1 LHTSTRVLP
10 LYILENQYRPIKNFD
25 RKTNISMSRKFTS
38 YLLVVLLLL
47 SASSL
52 YAQTN
57 TALSFNSAT
66 SDYAT
71 TTNAAPIDGDY
82 NTNNDGY
89 TLELWV
95 YVPVSQSGTHRF
107 LSQGT
112 NGLEF
117 AVGYNGSNNHI
128 YLGDT
133 WPGGE
138 ANVNL
143 PMGQWNHIALT
154 QDGTAVA
161 RLYLNGVAVDSVI
174 DGSFFILPSGSL
186 QFGTDVDNTTFFTGA
201 IDQVRYWDHLLTPAE
216 IKATMYGVVDST
228 STGLQVDYLFDANPG
243 ITHNSGSTGN
253 IDLTLQAS
261 TTTVSS
267 PVQPGNNGVR
277 FSSTGNTKITA
288 AGTST
293 LDLSVGTIEAYVNPN
308 TVNGTIINLG
318 SDLNHTRFSVHLDN
332 TGIPAFHTIG
342 IRNSTA
348 PNTIQT
354 IFYPA
359 GFTAG
364 RWYQLAFVTN
374 HDVSGDTT
382 GVYVN
387 GNYAGKISTGYDVSA
402 GSALPLTIGA
412 NGIDNTEN
420 WDGSLDEVRVW
431 NTPLTQSQI
440 VTNLISTL
448 TGNEPNLAALYS
460 FDQGIPDGD
469 NTGMTLA
476 IDNSPQTNNAT
487 LSNFSLSSTS
497 TNFTAHAM
505 VPLPLTLLQFTAAK
519 QSNTSILQ
527 WQTGQEQNSRD
538 FVIER
543 SSDGSNYST
552 LGTVA
557 AAGTSNTKRYYN
569 YTDIAPLE
577 GNNYYRL
584 KQRDL
589 DGQSTYSPVRVLA
602 FTMAGNLIWYST
614 GVNAAEVRLHNG
626 SNELYTILDMA
637 GNTLRTSRL
646 SSGVASISGL
656 PSGVYFVKVVNYAG
670 NELTVKVLL
679 R

>member
-1 LHTSTRVLP
+1 
-10 LYILENQYRPIKNFD
+10 
-25 RKTNISMSRKFTS
+25 MSRKFTS

-71 TTNAAPIDGDY
+71 TNTSTFPIPG
-82 NTNNDGY
+82 TGSGL
-89 TLELWV
+89 TVELWA
-95 YVPVSQSGTHRF
+95 YVSTSGTGTHSF
-107 LSQGT
+107 LSQGIS
-112 NGLEF
+112 GIQF
-117 AVGYNGSNNHI
+117 GMGYNSSNGHL
-128 YLGDT
+128 YMGET
-133 WPGGE
+133 WPDIN
-138 ANVNL
+138 ANL
-143 PMGQWNHIALT
+143 TMGQWNHIALVSST
-154 QDGTAVA
+154 SGDSAWV
-161 RLYLNGVAVDSVI
+161 YLNGVRVDSI
-174 DGSFFILPSGSL
+174 GGGAFFILPSGTQL
-186 QFGTDVDNTTFFTGA
+186 QFGTDVDNSTFFTGA
-201 IDQVRYWDHLLTPAE
+201 IDQVRVWDHARTSAE
-216 IKATMYGVVDST
+216 IKAGMYGVVDST
-228 STGLQVDYLFDANPG
+228 STGLLADYLFDANPG
-243 ITHNSGSTGN
+243 VTHGSGFTSN
-253 IDLTLQAS
+253 IDITLQAS

-277 FSSTGNTKITA
+277 FSIAGNTKITA

-332 TGIPAFHTIG
+332 TSATPAFHTIG

-602 FTMAGNLIWYST
+602 FTMAGNLMWYST
-614 GVNAAEVRLHNG
+614 GTNAAEVRLHNG

>member
-1 LHTSTRVLP
+1 
-10 LYILENQYRPIKNFD
+10 
-25 RKTNISMSRKFTS
+25 MSNKFTS
-38 YLLVVLLLL
+38 YLLMVLLLL

-57 TALSFNSAT
+57 TALSFNSGT
-66 SDYAT
+66 QDHAT
-71 TTNAAPIDGDY
+71 TTNGFVIPQMNPGDNSY
-82 NTNNDGY
+82 LGITV
-89 TLELWV
+89 EFWV
-95 YVPVSQSGTHRF
+95 YIPAYETGTHSF
-107 LSQGT
+107 ISQGGS
-112 NGLEF
+112 GLQF
-117 AVGYNGSNNHI
+117 AIGYNDNHHI
-128 YLGDT
+128 YLGDF
-133 WPGGE
+133 WQD

-143 PMGQWNHIALT
+143 PVAQWNHIALVSNANDST
-154 QDGTAVA
+154 W
-161 RLYLNGVAVDSVI
+161 LYLNGVAADSDLI
-174 DGSFFILPSGSL
+174 GGYFYIAAGTQL
-186 QFGTDVDNTTFFTGA
+186 QLGTDVDSTTFFTGT
-201 IDQVRYWDHLLTPAE
+201 IDQVRIWNYARTPAQ
-216 IKATMYGVVDST
+216 IKAGMYGPVDST
-228 STGLQVDYLFDANPG
+228 SPGLLGDYLFDANPG
-243 ITHNSGSTGN
+243 VTHNSGNTGN
-253 IDLTLQAS
+253 ADLTLLKS

-277 FSSTGNTKITA
+277 FSIADHTNIHTDT
-288 AGTST
+288 TST
-293 LDLSVGTIEAYVNPN
+293 ALDLSVGTIEAYVNPN

-332 TGIPAFHTIG
+332 TSPTAAFNTIG
-342 IRNSTA
+342 IRNSIA
-348 PNTIQT
+348 PNTVQT

-364 RWYQLAFVTN
+364 KWYQLAFVTD

-387 GNYAGKISTGYDVSA
+387 GNYAGRIATGYDVSA
-402 GSALPLTIGA
+402 GSKLALTIGA
-412 NGIDNTEN
+412 NGIDNSEN
-420 WDGSLDEVRVW
+420 WDGSIDEVRVW
-431 NTPLTQSQI
+431 NVPLTQSQI

-448 TGNEPNLAALYS
+448 TGNEPNLVALYS

-487 LSNFSLSSTS
+487 LSNFSLANTG

-505 VPLPLTLLQFTAAK
+505 VPLPLTLLQFTATK

-527 WQTGQEQNSRD
+527 WQTGQEQNTRD

-543 SSDGSNYST
+543 SSDGSNYT
-552 LGTVA
+552 DIGTVG
-557 AAGTSNTKRYYN
+557 AAGNSNTKRYYN
-569 YTDIAPLE
+569 FTDIAPLE

-589 DGQSTYSPVRVLA
+589 DGQSTYSPVRMLS
-602 FTMAGNLIWYST
+602 FSMSGNLIWYST
-614 GVNAAEVRLHNG
+614 GANQAEVRLHNG
-626 SNELYTILDMA
+626 SNELYTIVDMA

-646 SSGVASISGL
+646 SSGVASISNL
-656 PSGVYFVKVVNYAG
+656 PSGIYFVKVVTYAG